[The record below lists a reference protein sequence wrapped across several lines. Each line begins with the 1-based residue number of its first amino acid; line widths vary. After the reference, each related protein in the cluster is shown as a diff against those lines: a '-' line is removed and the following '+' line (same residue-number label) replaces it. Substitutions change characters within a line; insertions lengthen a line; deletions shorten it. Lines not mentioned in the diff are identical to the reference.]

1 MSGPPLSS
9 LDAYPEIIVVL
20 GGGILPDGT
29 PAPATL
35 ARGAAA
41 AALAREHPEAAV
53 ICSGSHGVGR
63 KPRRSEAASMR
74 ELIIANGVDGE
85 RIFLEDESRDTIG
98 NAVYVADRYLSSVAP
113 RPLYIVTSPFHL
125 ERSVETF
132 RLVLG
137 TAWRIEGFASAPAPD
152 DGERAKHEARFLMQ
166 TRAFLAGIPPGE
178 VAQMVAKLRR
188 TPPPPQRARTRRS
201 CS

>member
-1 MSGPPLSS
+1 MSETSRAS
-9 LDAYPEIIVVL
+9 IAAYPQIIVVL

-35 ARGAAA
+35 ARGEAASD
-41 AALAREHPEAAV
+41 LARAHPDAAI

-63 KPRRSEAASMR
+63 KPRRSEAAAMAD
-74 ELIIANGVDGE
+74 LIVAAGVDRE

-98 NAVYVADRYLSSVAP
+98 NAVHVADRYLGTIAP
-113 RPLYIVTSPFHL
+113 RHVYIVTSPFHL

-137 TAWRIEGFASAPAPD
+137 PRWEIDGVASAPAPD
-152 DGERAKHEARFLMQ
+152 DTERAKHEPRFLMQ
-166 TRAFLAGIPPGE
+166 TREFLAGIAPGE
-178 VAQMVAKLRR
+178 VAQMAAKLR
-188 TPPPPQRARTRRS
+188 ARH
-201 CS
+201 

>member
-1 MSGPPLSS
+1 MNRPSPAQLS
-9 LDAYPEIIVVL
+9 AYPELIVVL
-20 GGGILPDGT
+20 GGGMLPGGA

-35 ARGAAA
+35 ARAEAAA
-41 AALAREHPEAAV
+41 DLARAHEDAAI

-63 KPRRSEAASMR
+63 KPRRSEAASMAD
-74 ELIIANGVDGE
+74 LIVERGTGRE

-98 NAVYVADRYLSSVAP
+98 NAVHVADRYLGGIP
-113 RPLYIVTSPFHL
+113 GRRIFLVTSPFHL

-132 RLVLG
+132 RLVLSP
-137 TAWRIEGFASAPAPD
+137 AWEIQGVASASAPD

-166 TRAFLAGIPPGE
+166 TRAFLAGIAPGE

-188 TPPPPQRARTRRS
+188 APPP
-201 CS
+201 